1 MTQCRFFSGYKPC
14 DRSENC
20 DEKCPQ
26 LSVPKTRILVVH
38 LEALGAVL
46 RATSLLPAIHRKY
59 PDAHVT
65 WVTKGSAKPLLE
77 NNPFIDRI
85 LTIKEEDL
93 LALSTLSFDVS
104 YCIDKSLAAGGV
116 LNKPKF
122 IKERFGFGVDSK
134 TGVILPE
141 TNAADELWQLG
152 LSNEK
157 KFFEN
162 NKPETQLMIEAFE
175 LGPFKRDEYVLSLT
189 ENEKHQMRER
199 RQHWLNGKKLLV
211 GINTGCS
218 PTIPY
223 KKFTEEGHQQ
233 LVRKM
238 LSLDEV
244 RVVLLGG
251 GSETAS
257 NLRIAAGL
265 DVITSPTEAG
275 LRDGAIS
282 IAACDIVISGDSLG
296 MHMGI
301 ALKKWVV
308 AWFGPT
314 CAHEIDLYGRGR
326 RVLSQV
332 SCSPCW
338 KRACQ
343 KSVMCY
349 DRVDF
354 DHLVHAVEEG
364 IQWLTSSYK
373 QPISETSFSASL

>member
-1 MTQCRFFSGYKPC
+1 
-14 DRSENC
+14 
-20 DEKCPQ
+20 
-26 LSVPKTRILVVH
+26 
-38 LEALGAVL
+38 
-46 RATSLLPAIHRKY
+46 
-59 PDAHVT
+59 
-65 WVTKGSAKPLLE
+65 
-77 NNPFIDRI
+77 
-85 LTIKEEDL
+85 
-93 LALSTLSFDVS
+93 
-104 YCIDKSLAAGGV
+104 
-116 LNKPKF
+116 
-122 IKERFGFGVDSK
+122 
-134 TGVILPE
+134 
-141 TNAADELWQLG
+141 
-152 LSNEK
+152 
-157 KFFEN
+157 
-162 NKPETQLMIEAFE
+162 MIEAFE

-373 QPISETSFSASL
+373 QPISETSFSASQIGRASCRERV